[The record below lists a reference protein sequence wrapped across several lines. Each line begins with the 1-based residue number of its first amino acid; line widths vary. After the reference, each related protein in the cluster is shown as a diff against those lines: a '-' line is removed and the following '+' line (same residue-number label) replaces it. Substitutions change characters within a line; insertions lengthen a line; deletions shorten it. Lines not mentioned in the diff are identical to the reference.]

1 MKQLCYAGSV
11 NNGNKETIGIF
22 SINNKN
28 FYCLRPNWL
37 KINHLRQPVNNNF
50 STFSAFGEK
59 Q

>member
-1 MKQLCYAGSV
+1 MKQLCYIDPV

-28 FYCLRPNWL
+28 FYCLCLNWL
-37 KINHLRQPVNNNF
+37 KINYLRQHVNNNF